1 MTTLETT
8 GRTATALR
16 PASGLL
22 LASQLVFNIGFYAV
36 VPFLALVMTRDFGL
50 AATAV
55 GIVLG
60 ARVFSQ
66 QGLFLVGGMITD
78 RWGARRA
85 MLAGC
90 LVRVSGY
97 LTLAMAGSFPLFL
110 LGAVLTGMG
119 GALFSPALESLVGK
133 AEERRRSTG
142 GKAPALFA
150 LLAICGE
157 IGAVAGPLLGA
168 LLLGVSFTWAAL
180 AGAVVFT
187 VMAGVLWHSL
197 PAEEPRQSP
206 AMQKPATPL
215 RPAARQA
222 AAPQSTERAEKA
234 EKADGSGGF
243 DGTEGSGG
251 SGGSGGSERSGRT
264 GRTEGTA
271 AMLRDRRFVAFAAL
285 YSVNLL
291 AYNQLYFGLPVEL
304 ARTGAGPE
312 VLAGLFAVASLLTV
326 ALQWPISRL
335 TARMGAGRALTVG
348 FILKG
353 LAFGSM
359 AVLAQ
364 VPAAGTMQ
372 LLPPLL
378 LVVGLCL
385 GHMCIGPVAMPLV
398 LDFARGRRTG
408 IYYGLLASMG
418 GCAVLLGNIVLGPL
432 YAGVSQPGPDAAW
445 PWVLLAALT
454 VLPAV
459 GLPRLLPT
467 KT

>member
-1 MTTLETT
+1 
-8 GRTATALR
+8 
-16 PASGLL
+16 
-22 LASQLVFNIGFYAV
+22 
-36 VPFLALVMTRDFGL
+36 
-50 AATAV
+50 
-55 GIVLG
+55 
-60 ARVFSQ
+60 
-66 QGLFLVGGMITD
+66 
-78 RWGARRA
+78 
-85 MLAGC
+85 
-90 LVRVSGY
+90 
-97 LTLAMAGSFPLFL
+97 
-110 LGAVLTGMG
+110 
-119 GALFSPALESLVGK
+119 
-133 AEERRRSTG
+133 
-142 GKAPALFA
+142 
-150 LLAICGE
+150 
-157 IGAVAGPLLGA
+157 VAGPLLGA

-197 PAEEPRQSP
+197 PAEDP
-206 AMQKPATPL
+206 
-215 RPAARQA
+215 RPAPAKQKR
-222 AAPQSTERAEKA
+222 
-234 EKADGSGGF
+234 
-243 DGTEGSGG
+243 GTAL
-251 SGGSGGSERSGRT
+251 R
-264 GRTEGTA
+264 TA

-304 ARTGAGPE
+304 SRTDAGPE

-335 TARMGAGRALTVG
+335 TARMGAGRALTAG
-348 FILKG
+348 FIVKG
-353 LAFGSM
+353 LAFGTM

-372 LLPPLL
+372 ILPPLL

-398 LDFARGRRTG
+398 LDFANGRRTG

-432 YAGVSQPGPDAAW
+432 YAGAAQPGPDAAW
-445 PWVLLAALT
+445 PWALLAALT
-454 VLPAV
+454 VIPAV

>member
-1 MTTLETT
+1 MTAAGIAGQTV
-8 GRTATALR
+8 AAQR
-16 PASGLL
+16 PAPALL

-78 RWGARRA
+78 RWGPRRA

-133 AEERRRSTG
+133 AEERRRGTG

-168 LLLGVSFTWAAL
+168 LLLGVSFSWAAL

-187 VMAGVLWHSL
+187 VMTGVLWHSL
-197 PAEEPRQSP
+197 PAEPPRP
-206 AMQKPATPL
+206 APDMGESAARL
-215 RPAARQA
+215 LPAAR
-222 AAPQSTERAEKA
+222 P
-234 EKADGSGGF
+234 
-243 DGTEGSGG
+243 
-251 SGGSGGSERSGRT
+251 
-264 GRTEGTA
+264 TEGTA
-271 AMLRDRRFVAFAAL
+271 AMLQDRRFVAFAAL

-291 AYNQLYFGLPVEL
+291 AYNQLYFGLPIEL
-304 ARTGAGPE
+304 GRTGAGPAA
-312 VLAGLFAVASLLTV
+312 LAGLFAVASLMTV
-326 ALQWPISRL
+326 VLQWPISRL
-335 TARMGAGRALTVG
+335 TTRIGAGRALTAG

-353 LAFGSM
+353 LSFGTM
-359 AVLAQ
+359 AVLTQ
-364 VPAAGTMQ
+364 FPATGIMQ

-418 GCAVLLGNIVLGPL
+418 GCAVLLGNVVLGPL
-432 YAGVSQPGPDAAW
+432 YAGAAQPGPAAAW
-445 PWVLLAALT
+445 PWALLAALM

-459 GLPRLLPT
+459 GLSRLLPA
-467 KT
+467 KP

>member
-1 MTTLETT
+1 
-8 GRTATALR
+8 
-16 PASGLL
+16 
-22 LASQLVFNIGFYAV
+22 
-36 VPFLALVMTRDFGL
+36 
-50 AATAV
+50 
-55 GIVLG
+55 
-60 ARVFSQ
+60 
-66 QGLFLVGGMITD
+66 
-78 RWGARRA
+78 

-90 LVRVSGY
+90 LVRVSGS

-133 AEERRRSTG
+133 AEERRRSTT

-187 VMAGVLWHSL
+187 VMAAVLWHSL
-197 PAEEPRQSP
+197 PAEDPRS
-206 AMQKPATPL
+206 APATQKRGTAL
-215 RPAARQA
+215 R
-222 AAPQSTERAEKA
+222 
-234 EKADGSGGF
+234 
-243 DGTEGSGG
+243 
-251 SGGSGGSERSGRT
+251 
-264 GRTEGTA
+264 TA

-304 ARTGAGPE
+304 ARTDAGPE

-335 TARMGAGRALTVG
+335 TARIGAGRALTAG

-353 LAFGSM
+353 LAFGTM

-364 VPAAGTMQ
+364 VPATGTMQ
-372 LLPPLL
+372 ILPPLL

-385 GHMCIGPVAMPLV
+385 GHMCIGPVALPLV
-398 LDFARGRRTG
+398 LDFANGRRTG

-432 YAGVSQPGPDAAW
+432 YAGAAQPGLGAAW
-445 PWVLLAALT
+445 PWALLAALT
-454 VLPAV
+454 VIPAV

>member
-22 LASQLVFNIGFYAV
+22 LSSQLVFNIGFYAV

-133 AEERRRSTG
+133 AEERRRSTT

-187 VMAGVLWHSL
+187 VMAAVLWHSL
-197 PAEEPRQSP
+197 PAEDPRS
-206 AMQKPATPL
+206 APATQKRGTAL
-215 RPAARQA
+215 R
-222 AAPQSTERAEKA
+222 
-234 EKADGSGGF
+234 
-243 DGTEGSGG
+243 
-251 SGGSGGSERSGRT
+251 
-264 GRTEGTA
+264 TA

-291 AYNQLYFGLPVEL
+291 AYNELYFVLPVEL
-304 ARTGAGPE
+304 ARTDAGPE

-335 TARMGAGRALTVG
+335 TARIGAGRALTAG

-353 LAFGSM
+353 LAFGTM

-364 VPAAGTMQ
+364 VPATGTMQ
-372 LLPPLL
+372 ILPPLL

-385 GHMCIGPVAMPLV
+385 GHMCIGPVALPLV
-398 LDFARGRRTG
+398 LDFANGRRTG

-432 YAGVSQPGPDAAW
+432 YAGAAQPGPGADW
-445 PWVLLAALT
+445 PWALLAALT
-454 VLPAV
+454 VIPAV

>member
-1 MTTLETT
+1 MTAAGIAGQTV
-8 GRTATALR
+8 AVQR
-16 PASGLL
+16 PAPALL

-78 RWGARRA
+78 RWGPRRA
-85 MLAGC
+85 MLTGC

-133 AEERRRSTG
+133 AEERRRGTG

-168 LLLGVSFTWAAL
+168 LLLGVSFSWAAL

-187 VMAGVLWHSL
+187 VMTGVLWHSL
-197 PAEEPRQSP
+197 PAEPPRAAP
-206 AMQKPATPL
+206 AMERSAVPL
-215 RPAARQA
+215 PPAAR
-222 AAPQSTERAEKA
+222 
-234 EKADGSGGF
+234 
-243 DGTEGSGG
+243 
-251 SGGSGGSERSGRT
+251 
-264 GRTEGTA
+264 RTEGTA
-271 AMLRDRRFVAFAAL
+271 AMLRDRRFVGFAAL

-291 AYNQLYFGLPVEL
+291 AYNQLYFGLPIEL
-304 ARTGAGPE
+304 GRTGAGPGA
-312 VLAGLFAVASLLTV
+312 LAGLFAVASLMTV

-335 TARMGAGRALTVG
+335 TTRIGAGRALTAG

-353 LAFGSM
+353 MSFGTM
-359 AVLAQ
+359 AVLTQ
-364 VPAAGTMQ
+364 FPATGIMQ
-372 LLPPLL
+372 FLPPLL

-418 GCAVLLGNIVLGPL
+418 GCAVLLGNVVLGPL
-432 YAGVSQPGPDAAW
+432 YAGAAQPGPAAAW
-445 PWVLLAALT
+445 PWALLAALT
-454 VLPAV
+454 ALPAV
-459 GLPRLLPT
+459 GLSRLLPV
-467 KT
+467 KP

>member
-8 GRTATALR
+8 GQTATALR
-16 PASGLL
+16 PAPGLL

-97 LTLAMAGSFPLFL
+97 LTLAMAGSFPMFL

-157 IGAVAGPLLGA
+157 IGAVAGPVLGA

-215 RPAARQA
+215 RPAARQ
-222 AAPQSTERAEKA
+222 TER
-234 EKADGSGGF
+234 
-243 DGTEGSGG
+243 TEGAEG
-251 SGGSGGSERSGRT
+251 SGRT

-304 ARTGAGPE
+304 ARNDAGPE

-335 TARMGAGRALTVG
+335 TARMGAGRALTAG

-359 AVLAQ
+359 AALVQ

-398 LDFARGRRTG
+398 LDFANGRRTG

-432 YAGVSQPGPDAAW
+432 YAGASQPGPDAAW
-445 PWVLLAALT
+445 PWALLAALT

-459 GLPRLLPT
+459 GLPRLLPV

>member
-22 LASQLVFNIGFYAV
+22 LSSQLVFNIGFYAV

-119 GALFSPALESLVGK
+119 GALFSPALESLVGT
-133 AEERRRSTG
+133 AEERRRSTS

-180 AGAVVFT
+180 AGTVVFT

-197 PAEEPRQSP
+197 PAEDPRP
-206 AMQKPATPL
+206 APATQKRGTAL
-215 RPAARQA
+215 R
-222 AAPQSTERAEKA
+222 
-234 EKADGSGGF
+234 
-243 DGTEGSGG
+243 
-251 SGGSGGSERSGRT
+251 
-264 GRTEGTA
+264 TA

-304 ARTGAGPE
+304 ARTDAGPE

-335 TARMGAGRALTVG
+335 TARIGAGRALTAG

-353 LAFGSM
+353 LAFGTM

-364 VPAAGTMQ
+364 VPATGTMQ
-372 LLPPLL
+372 ILPPLL

-385 GHMCIGPVAMPLV
+385 GHMCIGPVALPLV
-398 LDFARGRRTG
+398 LDFANGRRTG

-432 YAGVSQPGPDAAW
+432 YAGAAQPGPGAAW
-445 PWVLLAALT
+445 PWALLAALT
-454 VLPAV
+454 VIPAV

>member
-1 MTTLETT
+1 MTAAGIAGQTV
-8 GRTATALR
+8 AVQR
-16 PASGLL
+16 PAPALL

-78 RWGARRA
+78 RWGPRRA

-133 AEERRRSTG
+133 AEERRRGTG

-168 LLLGVSFTWAAL
+168 LLLGVSFSWAAL

-187 VMAGVLWHSL
+187 VMTGVLWHSL
-197 PAEEPRQSP
+197 PAEPPRP
-206 AMQKPATPL
+206 APDMGESAARL
-215 RPAARQA
+215 LPAAR
-222 AAPQSTERAEKA
+222 P
-234 EKADGSGGF
+234 
-243 DGTEGSGG
+243 
-251 SGGSGGSERSGRT
+251 
-264 GRTEGTA
+264 TEGTA
-271 AMLRDRRFVAFAAL
+271 AMLQDRRFVAFAAL

-291 AYNQLYFGLPVEL
+291 AYNQLYFGLPIEL
-304 ARTGAGPE
+304 GRTGAGPGA
-312 VLAGLFAVASLLTV
+312 LAGLFAVASLMTV

-335 TARMGAGRALTVG
+335 TTRIGAGRALTAG

-353 LAFGSM
+353 LSFGTM
-359 AVLAQ
+359 AVLTQ
-364 VPAAGTMQ
+364 FPATGIMQ

-418 GCAVLLGNIVLGPL
+418 GCAVLLGNVVLGPL
-432 YAGVSQPGPDAAW
+432 YAEAAQPGPAAAW
-445 PWVLLAALT
+445 PWALLAALT
-454 VLPAV
+454 ALPAV
-459 GLPRLLPT
+459 GLSRLLPA
-467 KT
+467 KP

>member
-1 MTTLETT
+1 MIAVGIAGQTV
-8 GRTATALR
+8 AAQR
-16 PASGLL
+16 PAPSLL

-66 QGLFLVGGMITD
+66 QGLFLLGGMITD
-78 RWGARRA
+78 RWGPRRA

-133 AEERRRSTG
+133 AEERRRDAS

-157 IGAVAGPLLGA
+157 IGAGAGPLLGA
-168 LLLGVSFTWAAL
+168 LLLGVSFSWAAL
-180 AGAVVFT
+180 AGAVVFAAMT
-187 VMAGVLWHSL
+187 GVLWHSL
-197 PAEEPRQSP
+197 PADPTRP
-206 AMQKPATPL
+206 APGMGKPADPL
-215 RPAARQA
+215 LPAAR
-222 AAPQSTERAEKA
+222 
-234 EKADGSGGF
+234 
-243 DGTEGSGG
+243 
-251 SGGSGGSERSGRT
+251 
-264 GRTEGTA
+264 RTEGIA
-271 AMLRDRRFVAFAAL
+271 AMLQDRRFVAFAAL

-291 AYNQLYFGLPVEL
+291 AYNQLYFGLPIEL
-304 ARTGAGPE
+304 GRTGAGPGA
-312 VLAGLFAVASLLTV
+312 LAGLFAVASLMTV

-335 TARMGAGRALTVG
+335 TTRIGAGRALTAG

-353 LAFGSM
+353 LSFGTM

-364 VPAAGTMQ
+364 FPATGIMQ

-398 LDFARGRRTG
+398 LDFARGHRTG

-418 GCAVLLGNIVLGPL
+418 GCAVLLGNVVLGQL
-432 YAGVSQPGPDAAW
+432 YAGAAQPGPAAAW
-445 PWVLLAALT
+445 PWALLAALT
-454 VLPAV
+454 ALPAV
-459 GLPRLLPT
+459 GLSRLLPV
-467 KT
+467 KP

>member
-1 MTTLETT
+1 MTAAGIAGQTV
-8 GRTATALR
+8 AAQR
-16 PASGLL
+16 PAPALL
-22 LASQLVFNIGFYAV
+22 LASQLVFNVGFYAV

-78 RWGARRA
+78 RRGPRRA

-133 AEERRRSTG
+133 AEERRRDAS
-142 GKAPALFA
+142 GKAPVLFA

-168 LLLGVSFTWAAL
+168 LLLGVSFSWAAL

-187 VMAGVLWHSL
+187 IMTGVLWHSL
-197 PAEEPRQSP
+197 PAEPPRAAPDMVES
-206 AMQKPATPL
+206 ASRL
-215 RPAARQA
+215 LPAAR
-222 AAPQSTERAEKA
+222 
-234 EKADGSGGF
+234 
-243 DGTEGSGG
+243 
-251 SGGSGGSERSGRT
+251 
-264 GRTEGTA
+264 RTEGTA
-271 AMLRDRRFVAFAAL
+271 AMLQDRRFVAFAAL

-291 AYNQLYFGLPVEL
+291 AYNQLYFGLPIEL
-304 ARTGAGPE
+304 GRTGAGPGA
-312 VLAGLFAVASLLTV
+312 LAGLFAVASLMTV
-326 ALQWPISRL
+326 ALQWPISQLTTRL
-335 TARMGAGRALTVG
+335 GAGRALTAG
-348 FILKG
+348 FVLKG
-353 LAFGSM
+353 LSFGMM

-364 VPAAGTMQ
+364 FPATGIMQ

-408 IYYGLLASMG
+408 IYYGFLASMG
-418 GCAVLLGNIVLGPL
+418 GCAVLLGNVVLGPL
-432 YAGVSQPGPDAAW
+432 YAGAAQPGPAAAW
-445 PWVLLAALT
+445 PWALLAALT
-454 VLPAV
+454 ALPAV
-459 GLPRLLPT
+459 GLSRLLPV
-467 KT
+467 KP

>member
-8 GRTATALR
+8 GRTTTALR

-36 VPFLALVMTRDFGL
+36 VPFLALVMTRDLGL

-133 AEERRRSTG
+133 AEERRRSTS
-142 GKAPALFA
+142 GKAPALFT

-197 PAEEPRQSP
+197 PAEDPRP
-206 AMQKPATPL
+206 APATQKRGTAL
-215 RPAARQA
+215 R
-222 AAPQSTERAEKA
+222 
-234 EKADGSGGF
+234 
-243 DGTEGSGG
+243 
-251 SGGSGGSERSGRT
+251 
-264 GRTEGTA
+264 TA

-291 AYNQLYFGLPVEL
+291 AYNQLYFGLPVGL
-304 ARTGAGPE
+304 ARTDAGPE

-335 TARMGAGRALTVG
+335 TARMGAGRALTAG

-353 LAFGSM
+353 LAFGTM

-372 LLPPLL
+372 ILPPLL

-398 LDFARGRRTG
+398 LDFANGRRTG

-432 YAGVSQPGPDAAW
+432 YAGAAQPGPDAAW
-445 PWVLLAALT
+445 PWALLAALT
-454 VLPAV
+454 VIPAV
-459 GLPRLLPT
+459 GLPRLLPA

>member
-215 RPAARQA
+215 RPAAQ
-222 AAPQSTERAEKA
+222 QTERTE
-234 EKADGSGGF
+234 
-243 DGTEGSGG
+243 GTEG

-335 TARMGAGRALTVG
+335 TARMGAGRALTAG

-418 GCAVLLGNIVLGPL
+418 GCAVLLGNIVLGPF
-432 YAGVSQPGPDAAW
+432 YSGAAQPGPDAAW
-445 PWVLLAALT
+445 PWALLAALT

-459 GLPRLLPT
+459 GLPRLLPP

>member
-8 GRTATALR
+8 GQTATALR
-16 PASGLL
+16 PAPGLL

-85 MLAGC
+85 VLAGC

-180 AGAVVFT
+180 AGGVVFT

-197 PAEEPRQSP
+197 PAEGPRPAP

-215 RPAARQA
+215 RPAARQ
-222 AAPQSTERAEKA
+222 TERTE
-234 EKADGSGGF
+234 
-243 DGTEGSGG
+243 GTEGFD
-251 SGGSGGSERSGRT
+251 GSERSGRT

-312 VLAGLFAVASLLTV
+312 VLVGLFAVASLLTV

-335 TARMGAGRALTVG
+335 TARIGAGRALTAG

-353 LAFGSM
+353 LAFGTM

-418 GCAVLLGNIVLGPL
+418 GCAVLLGNTVLGPL
-432 YAGVSQPGPDAAW
+432 YAGASQPGPDAAW
-445 PWVLLAALT
+445 PWVLLAALA

>member
-1 MTTLETT
+1 VTALDTA
-8 GRTATALR
+8 GRTAAALR
-16 PASGLL
+16 PAPGLL

-85 MLAGC
+85 MLVGC

-97 LTLAMAGSFPLFL
+97 LTLAMAGNFPLFL

-150 LLAICGE
+150 LLAISGE

-168 LLLGVSFTWAAL
+168 LLLGISFSWAAL
-180 AGAVVFT
+180 AGAAVFT
-187 VMAGVLWHSL
+187 VMTGVLWHGV
-197 PAEEPRQSP
+197 PAEPPRP
-206 AMQKPATPL
+206 APATGEPAVPL
-215 RPAARQA
+215 EPAAR
-222 AAPQSTERAEKA
+222 
-234 EKADGSGGF
+234 
-243 DGTEGSGG
+243 
-251 SGGSGGSERSGRT
+251 
-264 GRTEGTA
+264 RTEGIV
-271 AMLRDRRFVAFAAL
+271 AMLQDRRFVAFAAL

-291 AYNQLYFGLPVEL
+291 AYNQLYFGLPIEL
-304 ARTGAGPE
+304 GRTGAGPGA
-312 VLAGLFAVASLLTV
+312 LAGLFAVASLMTV

-335 TARMGAGRALTVG
+335 TTRIGAGRALTAG

-353 LAFGSM
+353 LSFGTM

-364 VPAAGTMQ
+364 FPAAGTLQ

-398 LDFARGRRTG
+398 LDFARGRQTG

-418 GCAVLLGNIVLGPL
+418 GCAVLLGNAVLGSL
-432 YAGVSQPGPDAAW
+432 YTGAAQPGPAAAW
-445 PWVLLAALT
+445 PWALLAALMM
-454 VLPAV
+454 LPAV
-459 GLPRLLPT
+459 GLSRLLPV
-467 KT
+467 KH